1 MPSPARP
8 VITEVRQRT
17 DQTEIPVQYGTDPFR
32 PKAAYP
38 VRANMNITRNIIKPI
53 GTLLLITSSLLV
65 VSGCD
70 KPPSVTPAP
79 YTTETVPVEPSDL
92 ALTADVKAA
101 LLEAPEINM
110 FDIAVESTKGDVK
123 LTGLL
128 GTQAQIDETVRLVK
142 LVNGVKAV
150 HNELAIKQ

>member
-1 MPSPARP
+1 ML
-8 VITEVRQRT
+8 
-17 DQTEIPVQYGTDPFR
+17 TDPFR
-32 PKAAYP
+32 SKGAYQ
-38 VRANMNITRNIIKPI
+38 VRAHMNITRNMTKPI
-53 GTLLLITSSLLV
+53 ATLLLIASSLLV

-70 KPPSVTPAP
+70 KPPSVAPAP

-92 ALTADVKAA
+92 ALTADVKSA

-110 FDIAVESTKGDVK
+110 FDISVETTKGDVK

-142 LVNGVKAV
+142 LVSGVKAV
-150 HNELAIKQ
+150 NNQLAIKQ

>member
-1 MPSPARP
+1 M
-8 VITEVRQRT
+8 VT
-17 DQTEIPVQYGTDPFR
+17 DLFR
-32 PKAAYP
+32 PKVAYQ
-38 VRANMNITRNIIKPI
+38 VRAHMNITRNMTKPI
-53 GTLLLITSSLLV
+53 ATLLLIASSLLV

-70 KPPSVTPAP
+70 KPPSVAPAP

-92 ALTADVKAA
+92 AITADVKSA

-110 FDIAVESTKGDVK
+110 FDISVETTKGDVK

-142 LVNGVKAV
+142 LVSGVKAV
-150 HNELAIKQ
+150 NNQLAIKQ

>member
-1 MPSPARP
+1 MKFTKQIWP
-8 VITEVRQRT
+8 VLMAGAV
-17 DQTEIPVQYGTDPFR
+17 
-32 PKAAYP
+32 
-38 VRANMNITRNIIKPI
+38 
-53 GTLLLITSSLLV
+53 LLA
-65 VSGCD
+65 VSGCEQQ
-70 KPPSVTPAP
+70 PSMTPAP
-79 YTTETVPVEPSDL
+79 YTSSKTVPVEPSDL
-92 ALTADVKAA
+92 ALTADVKSA

-110 FDIAVESTKGDVK
+110 YDISVASTKGDVK

>member
-1 MPSPARP
+1 
-8 VITEVRQRT
+8 
-17 DQTEIPVQYGTDPFR
+17 
-32 PKAAYP
+32 
-38 VRANMNITRNIIKPI
+38 MNITRNIVKPI

-70 KPPSVTPAP
+70 KPPSATPAP
-79 YTTETVPVEPSDL
+79 YATETVPVEPSDL

-142 LVNGVKAV
+142 LVDGVKAV

>member
-1 MPSPARP
+1 
-8 VITEVRQRT
+8 
-17 DQTEIPVQYGTDPFR
+17 
-32 PKAAYP
+32 
-38 VRANMNITRNIIKPI
+38 MNIIRNIIKPI

-110 FDIAVESTKGDVK
+110 YDIAVESTKGDVK

-142 LVNGVKAV
+142 LVSGVKAV

>member
-1 MPSPARP
+1 MNFIKKMWP
-8 VITEVRQRT
+8 VLLT
-17 DQTEIPVQYGTDPFR
+17 GT
-32 PKAAYP
+32 
-38 VRANMNITRNIIKPI
+38 V
-53 GTLLLITSSLLV
+53 LLV
-65 VSGCD
+65 VSGCEQQ
-70 KPPSVTPAP
+70 PSMTPAP

-110 FDIAVESTKGDVK
+110 YDIAVESTKGDVK

-142 LVNGVKAV
+142 LVSGVKAV

>member
-1 MPSPARP
+1 
-8 VITEVRQRT
+8 
-17 DQTEIPVQYGTDPFR
+17 
-32 PKAAYP
+32 
-38 VRANMNITRNIIKPI
+38 MNITTNIIKPI
-53 GTLLLITSSLLV
+53 STLLLIASSLLV

-70 KPPSVTPAP
+70 KPPSVASAP

-110 FDIAVESTKGDVK
+110 YDIAVESTKGDVK

-128 GTQAQIDETVRLVK
+128 GTQAQIDEAVRLVK
-142 LVNGVKAV
+142 LVGGVKAV